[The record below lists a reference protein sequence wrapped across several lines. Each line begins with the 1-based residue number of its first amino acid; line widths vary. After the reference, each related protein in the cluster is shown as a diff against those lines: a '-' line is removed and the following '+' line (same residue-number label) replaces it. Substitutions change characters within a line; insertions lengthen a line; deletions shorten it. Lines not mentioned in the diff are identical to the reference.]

1 MLTKKQIWRRTT
13 SYIDKKWTKE
23 INIDDQIPKKNKI
36 IPKKNKINVSFD
48 TTVKVT
54 LIPEIQEYVDAKLA
68 ENMWYSS
75 NDLELFRQ
83 SRIQELNEEKYATM

>member
-13 SYIDKKWTKE
+13 SYIDKNWTKE
-23 INIDDQIPKKNKI
+23 FNIDDQIPKKNT
-36 IPKKNKINVSFD
+36 INVSFD

-83 SRIQELNEEKYATM
+83 SRIQELNEDKYATM

>member
-13 SYIDKKWTKE
+13 TYIDKKWTKE
-23 INIDDQIPKKNKI
+23 FNIDDQ